1 MNPVAQ
7 AQADPASTQTSVPKS
22 TAFPFLDLN
31 AQFEEIRTEVMAAV
45 ERVFESQHFI
55 LGPDVQQFEKEM
67 AEFLGCRYAFG
78 CASGSDA
85 LVLALMA
92 LEIGTGDE
100 VITTPFTFVATAGAI
115 ARTGA
120 QPVFIDID
128 PATYNLNPADIEGVI
143 TSRTKAII
151 PVHLFGLPAAMD
163 EINQVAR
170 SSHIAVIEDAA
181 QAIGARYRGDFA
193 GNFGNIGC
201 FSFFPS
207 KNLGGVG
214 DGGLVTTNDASLAD
228 RLKLLRLHGSR
239 TKYQYELLGFNSR
252 LDTLQAAVL
261 RVKLPHL
268 ENWAMARRRNAARY
282 CSLFRQARLNGSISM
297 PIEPAGIHHVYN
309 QFVIRTEQR
318 DALRNHLRDAGI
330 PTEIYYPSP
339 LHLQPAFQ
347 YLGYKS
353 GDFPES
359 ESASHSVLALPIFPE
374 LTEAQQESV
383 VASISDFFRMSDEA
397 AG

>member
-1 MNPVAQ
+1 VNPVTP
-7 AQADPASTQTSVPKS
+7 AQADPVLTQTSVSKS
-22 TAFPFLDLN
+22 TSFPFLDLH
-31 AQFEEIRTEVMAAV
+31 AQFEEIRTDVMAAV

-55 LGPDVQQFEKEM
+55 LGPEVQRFEKEI
-67 AEFLGCRYAFG
+67 ADLLGCRYAFG

-92 LEIGTGDE
+92 LEIGAGDE

-120 QPVFIDID
+120 KPVFVDID
-128 PATYNLNPADIEGVI
+128 PASYNLNPGDIQRAI

-170 SSHIAVIEDAA
+170 FNRIAVIEDAA
-181 QAIGARYRGDFA
+181 QAIGARYHGEFA
-193 GNFGNIGC
+193 GNIGDIGC

-207 KNLGGVG
+207 KNLGGAG
-214 DGGLVTTNDASLAD
+214 DGGLVTTNDADLAD
-228 RLKLLRLHGSR
+228 CLKLLRLHGSR

-261 RVKLPHL
+261 LVKLQHL
-268 ENWAMARRRNAARY
+268 ENWTMARRRNAARY
-282 CSLFRQARLNGSISM
+282 CSLFERAGLDASISM
-297 PIEPAGIHHVYN
+297 PIEPSGTHHVYN
-309 QFVIRTEQR
+309 QFIIRTEQR
-318 DALRNHLRDAGI
+318 DPLRNHLRDAGI

-339 LHLQPAFQ
+339 LYLQPAFQ
-347 YLGYKS
+347 YLGYQPS
-353 GDFPES
+353 DFPEA
-359 ESASHSVLALPIFPE
+359 ESASRSVLALPIFPG

-383 VASISDFFRMSDEA
+383 VASISDFFRVRD
-397 AG
+397 